1 MRTERKAVSLKY
13 IIHKNA
19 SPISQKEMG
28 LVPFYGK
35 EKFFEVTAA

>member
-1 MRTERKAVSLKY
+1 MRTELKAVSLKY
-13 IIHKNA
+13 IHKNA
-19 SPISQKEMG
+19 SPITQKEMG